1 MKEITDPGKKGH
13 KKKTNKNE
21 IHKMPTSTDKRH
33 KPSAWVQEPSMPTSA
48 WNRQGGE
55 EKGIGIGE

>member
-21 IHKMPTSTDKRH
+21 IHKMPTSTDIRN
-33 KPSAWVQEPSMPTSA
+33 KPEPRLQEPSMPTSA
-48 WNRQGGE
+48 WNRQEGE
-55 EKGIGIGE
+55 EQ